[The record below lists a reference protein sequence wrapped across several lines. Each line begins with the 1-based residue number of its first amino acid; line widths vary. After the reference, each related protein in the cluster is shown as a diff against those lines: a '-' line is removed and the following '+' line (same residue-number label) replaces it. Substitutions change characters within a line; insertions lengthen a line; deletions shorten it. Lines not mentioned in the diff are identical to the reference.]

1 MDLFD
6 FQSLPASIPLA
17 ERMRPRTLDEFYGQK
32 HLLGKG
38 KPLRQLIEMDH
49 LLSMILQGPPSTGKT
64 SLAYLIRDRTK
75 ADFIQ
80 LNGVSLT
87 VAELREV
94 LERAKENR
102 RLYHRQTILFLDEI
116 HALKSNVQMTLLPVV
131 EDGTVILIGATT
143 ESVMH
148 DLIPPLVSRCRVFR
162 LNPLSKGEM
171 REIILTALTNTE
183 RGIGELGL
191 SITEDALT
199 YLVDVSD
206 GDIRSALNTL
216 EMAAYSTQGEKRITL
231 ETIKAALSF
240 RITKT
245 STTDFYDLI
254 SAFIKSVRAG
264 ATDGALYWLA
274 RLLYIDTDPLYI
286 ARRLVIS
293 AAEDIGLANP
303 LALQIAIAAKQAVE
317 FVGMPE
323 ARIPLAEATIF
334 LCESPKS
341 NSAYK
346 AIGRALEWV
355 KENPSQPVPDQLK
368 NSTGLYINPID
379 HPESKLSYLPE
390 GMERISF
397 YIPQKSGVEEKIY
410 AKYEKRMIEKNK

>member
-6 FQSLPASIPLA
+6 YQPNRLSVPLA
-17 ERMRPRTLDEFYGQK
+17 EKMRPRTLEEFYGQK
-32 HLLGKG
+32 HLLGEG
-38 KPLRQLIEMDH
+38 KPLRELIERDH

-64 SLAYLIRDRTK
+64 SLAYLIRDRTQ

-87 VAELREV
+87 TSELRETM
-94 LERAKENR
+94 ERAKENR
-102 RLYHRQTILFLDEI
+102 RLYRRKTILFIDEI

-131 EDGTVILIGATT
+131 EDGTIILIGATT

-148 DLIPPLVSRCRVFR
+148 DLIPPLVSRCRVFQ
-162 LNPLSKGEM
+162 LKPLSKEEM
-171 REIILTALTNTE
+171 KEILLKAIADDE
-183 RGIGELGL
+183 RGLGELGVT
-191 SITEDALT
+191 ITEEALH
-199 YLVDVSD
+199 YLIDIVD

-216 EMAAYSTQGEKRITL
+216 EMAAYSVKEGKKITL
-231 ETIKAALSF
+231 DTVKAALAV

-293 AAEDIGLANP
+293 AAEDIGMANP
-303 LALQIAIAAKQAVE
+303 HALQMAVAAKQAVE
-317 FVGMPE
+317 FIGMPE

-346 AIGRALEWV
+346 AIGHALEWV
-355 KENPSQPVPDQLK
+355 KENPSQPVPDHLK
-368 NSTGLYINPID
+368 NSTGLYVNPID
-379 HPESKLSYLPE
+379 HPGTKLTYLPTAME
-390 GMERISF
+390 GVTFYRPQNSGIEER
-397 YIPQKSGVEEKIY
+397 IY
-410 AKYEKRMIEKNK
+410 AKYKRENRR